1 MDIKFFLCPPIN
13 GTFVSPSTMEFKSFD
28 SFVEGKASG
37 SDLDPGSDVDTDGDP
52 DLALLISEP

>member
-1 MDIKFFLCPPIN
+1 
-13 GTFVSPSTMEFKSFD
+13 MEFKSFD